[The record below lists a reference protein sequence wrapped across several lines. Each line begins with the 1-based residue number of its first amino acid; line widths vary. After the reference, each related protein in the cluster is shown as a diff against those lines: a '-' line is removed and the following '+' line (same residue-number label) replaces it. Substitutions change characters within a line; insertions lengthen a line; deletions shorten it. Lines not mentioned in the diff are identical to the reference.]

1 MIRAWLGPAE
11 RRLEGVRFRVEDD
24 EQIAAREGR
33 DVDETQ
39 VVLDVLVGDPPG
51 EGDDITQVELHDDLV
66 QGLLVGA
73 VPDDEDVEVA
83 ALLPQLGGRLEEQ
96 VEALV
101 VDEPADVA
109 DDRLAC
115 DAEALGELLIALAGG
130 EA

>member
-1 MIRAWLGPAE
+1 M
-11 RRLEGVRFRVEDD
+11 
-24 EQIAAREGR
+24 
-33 DVDETQ
+33 
-39 VVLDVLVGDPPG
+39 
-51 EGDDITQVELHDDLV
+51 
-66 QGLLVGA
+66 GA

-109 DDRLAC
+109 DDRLARH
-115 DAEALGELLIALAGG
+115 AEALGELLVALTRG